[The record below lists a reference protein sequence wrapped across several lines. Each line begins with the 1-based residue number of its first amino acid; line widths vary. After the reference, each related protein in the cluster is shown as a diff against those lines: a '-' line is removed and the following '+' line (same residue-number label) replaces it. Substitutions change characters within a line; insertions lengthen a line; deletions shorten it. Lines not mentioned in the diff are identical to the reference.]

1 MRAGSLLALL
11 ALCLAFPPSAIAQ
24 IEERIPSRIFTPREG
39 LPGSGVRS
47 IAQTTEGLL
56 WVGTGGG
63 LAYFDGVRFNE
74 VALPDTL
81 SRSGIVALEPAP
93 DGSLWVST
101 ARHGVWN
108 LSADFEL
115 RRVEELNA
123 SSYGAILTSGTTT
136 YFLSRNAI
144 WAVDHGA
151 HGARQLSQGYPTTV
165 PVLAR
170 ASEDAVGAG
179 PISAAILPDGR
190 LVLLDAVRGP
200 AFYHEANAVSFA
212 GGAAGSW
219 TSIAADT
226 DGTLWALEIDRGLF
240 RLDDELVPHLVLE
253 LDRSR
258 HLLIHEGIGYI
269 TTRAGVVHVDLAAE
283 RLLDVLDETAG
294 LPTSD
299 SDLSYIDHEGSLW
312 IGTRAGLIQVPRPRV
327 RHIEYIDG
335 QRLLNVSFL
344 APVADGELWGASY
357 LGGLVRLAP
366 TRGIERPLDSNRWTS
381 VTETAGGQVVAIGNA
396 GVATLAGGA
405 WQGSVPLT
413 TSVRGVGGPG
423 NGAYVWEDH
432 GAFLYSTLDGS
443 ALSVYEWPVE
453 DRSYHAIGTAPGG
466 DAVIRARDLL
476 LRARVDPARSSVQ
489 IDTLARLAD
498 VDESPGRFLVMD
510 PLGAVWIG
518 FWDKGLVRVHDGIAT
533 TMLADEHVGQMR
545 LSGDTLLYASS
556 RNGLFAFDIRTQE
569 LLFSLYEE
577 DGLLAATTAGAAI
590 MDGTLFVAH
599 PTGVTAIPLDAIGR
613 TLPDFPQEI
622 GLGSRRKLCMGMPLV
637 QQF

>member
-1 MRAGSLLALL
+1 M
-11 ALCLAFPPSAIAQ
+11 
-24 IEERIPSRIFTPREG
+24 
-39 LPGSGVRS
+39 
-47 IAQTTEGLL
+47 
-56 WVGTGGG
+56 
-63 LAYFDGVRFNE
+63 
-74 VALPDTL
+74 
-81 SRSGIVALEPAP
+81 
-93 DGSLWVST
+93 
-101 ARHGVWN
+101 
-108 LSADFEL
+108 
-115 RRVEELNA
+115 
-123 SSYGAILTSGTTT
+123 
-136 YFLSRNAI
+136 
-144 WAVDHGA
+144 
-151 HGARQLSQGYPTTV
+151 
-165 PVLAR
+165 
-170 ASEDAVGAG
+170 
-179 PISAAILPDGR
+179 
-190 LVLLDAVRGP
+190 
-200 AFYHEANAVSFA
+200 
-212 GGAAGSW
+212 
-219 TSIAADT
+219 
-226 DGTLWALEIDRGLF
+226 
-240 RLDDELVPHLVLE
+240 
-253 LDRSR
+253 
-258 HLLIHEGIGYI
+258 
-269 TTRAGVVHVDLAAE
+269 
-283 RLLDVLDETAG
+283 
-294 LPTSD
+294 
-299 SDLSYIDHEGSLW
+299 
-312 IGTRAGLIQVPRPRV
+312 
-327 RHIEYIDG
+327 
-335 QRLLNVSFL
+335 LNVSFL

-476 LRARVDPARSSVQ
+476 LRARVDPALSSVQ